1 MGNNKFY
8 KNNARQIY
16 LNAKIEQDILNNLKN
31 N

>member
-1 MGNNKFY
+1 MVNNKFH

-31 N
+31 L